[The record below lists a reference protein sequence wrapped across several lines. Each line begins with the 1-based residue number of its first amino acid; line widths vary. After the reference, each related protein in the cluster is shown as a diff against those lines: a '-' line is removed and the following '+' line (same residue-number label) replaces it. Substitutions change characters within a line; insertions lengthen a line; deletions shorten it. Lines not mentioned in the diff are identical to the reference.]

1 MPLVSRRKLYKEIE
15 TRMYETFWEAISKVK
30 SKSEVQSFLSDLL
43 SPVER
48 TMIAKRLAI
57 AALLLRGHGY
67 ENIKDL
73 LKVSGATIA
82 KVSAVINTN
91 TGYKMVVNKIAT
103 SESTREFWQDVEN
116 LLYRMSAPGRVFLPE
131 ETVKYKL
138 KHKRKTLV

>member
-1 MPLVSRRKLYKEIE
+1 
-15 TRMYETFWEAISKVK
+15 MYETFWEAISKVK